1 MKFSPTARFLTHFG
15 AGLLLSAS
23 AAAAQPTIHGIVDVF
38 MERTSAP
45 GRSATIMDSSGLGVS
60 RVVVKAVEE
69 VGPDMFVSAY
79 LEGRIL
85 VDTGRA
91 AYDGGMFNRMSHISL
106 SSKHAKITVG
116 KQYSPHLLHL
126 ASQYDIF
133 ETSFWATPYAIFQGA
148 NRYTIIPAAVMVQ
161 VDTELGRPLR
171 LNAMVADRPLE
182 VGKAPAGPQRF
193 LSALYK
199 LTKELNVGVSVV
211 DDEHFSFANPHA
223 RVVLTGFNYDAGRFR
238 ISGGIQKID
247 LLQTGERIN
256 EYCVGAGYFLTP
268 NNLLQISH
276 ARTYEPGHAERST
289 DVVGVAL
296 VHQLSRRTALYGSIG
311 QLNNKGAYSNTFDL
325 ALAPGES
332 SRNVMLGI
340 KHDF

>member
-1 MKFSPTARFLTHFG
+1 MKFPLTVRSLSYLC

-23 AAAAQPTIHGIVDVF
+23 AAAQTTITGIVDVF
-38 MERTSAP
+38 MERTSVP
-45 GRSATIMDSSGLGVS
+45 GRSAVLMDSSGLGVS
-60 RVVVKAVEE
+60 RLVVKSIEE
-69 VGPDMFVSAY
+69 VAPELYVSAY

-85 VDTGRA
+85 VDSGKA
-91 AYDGGMFNRMSHISL
+91 AYDGSLFNRMSHLSL
-106 SSKHAKITVG
+106 VGKQARLTLG

-148 NRYTIIPAAVMVQ
+148 NRYTIIPASVMVQ
-161 VDTELGRPLR
+161 VDTELGKPLR
-171 LNAMVADRPLE
+171 LNAMIADRPLE
-182 VGKAPAGPQRF
+182 AGKAPAGRQRF

-223 RVVLTGFNYDAGRFR
+223 RVVLTGFNYNAGRFR

-247 LLQTGERIN
+247 LLQTGARIN
-256 EYCVGAGYFLTP
+256 EYCIGAGYFLTP
-268 NNLLQISH
+268 RNLLQISH
-276 ARTYEPGHAERST
+276 ARTYEPGHADRST
-289 DVVGVAL
+289 AVAGVAL
-296 VHQLSRRTALYGSIG
+296 VHQMSPRTALYGSIG
-311 QLNNKGAYSNTFDL
+311 QLNNKSAYGNSFDL